1 MKEQEEA
8 RCQPH
13 EHLMADLSR
22 DLWGSSQDPW
32 TQTGLLLIPELILW
46 LEATTDSLVLPFLS
60 VE

>member
-32 TQTGLLLIPELILW
+32 TGLLLIAELTLW